1 MIIRKKTIL
10 EAIDTFKDLC
20 TKEAPTDEIEYHTF
34 KANLD
39 KATYVTEDIITQ
51 TIKLLIKSSGTG
63 SLFCSHGSRTPVD
76 SVSKSKLY

>member
-1 MIIRKKTIL
+1 L

-39 KATYVTEDIITQ
+39 KAKSNATYVTEDIITQ
-51 TIKLLIKSSGTG
+51 KLSN
-63 SLFCSHGSRTPVD
+63 F
-76 SVSKSKLY
+76 